1 MLLIIP
7 SIEIFNGKCV
17 TKIIGEQGTE
27 MLYRE
32 IENNPEKLCKLF
44 RKENVKSIH
53 VTDLDSYS
61 TPDYHFENIFKLT
74 KATFLPFQLQAHF
87 YNFKHCN
94 ELLNNGIHRLV
105 LDDVND
111 YDIWDL
117 RNLLLKYTNHRIIFS
132 VPVFGNFVK
141 FSYSN
146 KSYPLIDYL
155 EKIHSLVGMRVI
167 YKETNLL
174 DRRFYVKENIHII
187 KHFVKN
193 ITLSADIT
201 DYHDLIKM
209 NEFDKYGVDSLI
221 IGKPFYENSFS
232 CQKIWRLIESD
243 IDIS

>member
-7 SIEIFNGKCV
+7 SIDILNGKCV
-17 TKIIGEQGTE
+17 YKILGEQGTD
-27 MLYRE
+27 MLYSE

-61 TPDYHFENIFKLT
+61 TADYHFENIFKLT

-87 YNFKHCN
+87 YDLKHCN

-111 YDIWDL
+111 YDVWDL

-132 VPVFGNFVK
+132 VPVKGNFVR
-141 FSYSN
+141 FEYSN
-146 KSYPLIDYL
+146 KSYPLIDYM
-155 EKIHSLVGMRVI
+155 EKIHALVGMRVI
-167 YKETNLL
+167 YKEMNLPEKTYYVDDNL
-174 DRRFYVKENIHII
+174 DILKYY
-187 KHFVKN
+187 VKN
-193 ITLSADIT
+193 ITLSADIS
-201 DYHDLIKM
+201 DYQELIKM
-209 NEFDKYGVDSLI
+209 NEIDKYGFDSVI

-232 CQKIWRLIESD
+232 CQKIWRLIESEVD
-243 IDIS
+243 I